1 MRKTV
6 TQRLI
11 QDHHNIERV
20 LMLMRMQLD
29 FLREADG
36 KGLTLLTNAA
46 NYLIHYPGLLHHPL
60 EELMFERVV
69 ANEASVECILAQL
82 RREHAALAADA
93 GELVARIGLQQMRG
107 GEGREELRSTG
118 SKYVLSYDRHMRYEE
133 KEVFP
138 LAGDFLSA
146 KQWEEIGAKLVYNKD
161 PLFSPESLAL
171 YDNLFDALM
180 GEAARLDG

>member
-36 KGLTLLTNAA
+36 KGLALLTNAA

-69 ANEASVECILAQL
+69 ANEASTQGVLAQL

-93 GELVARIGLQQMRG
+93 CDLVARIGLQQMG
-107 GEGREELRSTG
+107 GGDGREALRSAG
-118 SKYVLSYDRHMRYEE
+118 CEYVLSYDRHMRYEE
-133 KEVFP
+133 REVFP

-146 KQWEEIGAKLVYNKD
+146 QQWDEIGAKLVYNHD

-180 GEAARLDG
+180 GEAARFNG